1 MKYLKLSNS
10 NRFNVLFKLKVLNYA
25 RQRYFTPQFGMG
37 PSLILSS
44 SLTSFS
50 FGFIR
55 VNILI
60 RKMVV
65 TTKSKS
71 LTGRCVA
78 SAIAGKYIYIEES
91 RCTDRT
97 LINVQWVHD
106 KTVNELVLCPMVHT
120 LILAVIHQ

>member
-1 MKYLKLSNS
+1 
-10 NRFNVLFKLKVLNYA
+10 
-25 RQRYFTPQFGMG
+25 MG
-37 PSLILSS
+37 PSLISS
-44 SLTSFS
+44 SSITSFS

-78 SAIAGKYIYIEES
+78 SAILSAIAGKFIYIEES
-91 RCTDRT
+91 LCTDRT
-97 LINVQWVHD
+97 LMNVQWVHD